1 MRDACY
7 ALRITR
13 YSTML
18 IVQKYGGTSVGSIE
32 RVKNVANRIIE
43 TRKQGHQV
51 IVVVSAMAKETDRL
65 MELSHRITP
74 EPTARE
80 LDMLL
85 ATGEQVS
92 IALLAIALNHAGQ
105 AAKSYVAH
113 QVGIVTDSFHT
124 KAKIQGIIGTEILEE
139 AKKGTVI
146 VIAGFQG
153 VTKFGEITTLGRGGS
168 DITAVALAASV
179 NAGLCEIYTDVDGVY
194 TADPNI
200 VPEARKLKYVSYE
213 EMLEMASLGAKVLHP
228 RAVEFAKKYHVKVHT
243 RSSFSQ
249 AEGTILMEAAEME
262 NTVVT
267 GITCRKNEVKITI
280 RSVPDKPGIAAQIFS
295 ALMDTG
301 IDIDMIVQNISH
313 EGLSDITFT
322 VSESDLTEALKTM
335 KKTADEVGAAEV
347 IEDRGIAKVSVI
359 GVGMRGHTGIAATMF
374 RTLAEEGINIEMIS
388 TSEIKVSC
396 AILTKYAEL
405 AVRALHKAFELK
417 MGGNHNHDSATK

>member
-1 MRDACY
+1 
-7 ALRITR
+7 
-13 YSTML
+13 ML
-18 IVQKYGGTSVGSIE
+18 IVQKYGGTSVGSID
-32 RVKNVANRIIE
+32 RIKNVANKIIE

-51 IVVVSAMAKETDRL
+51 IVVVSAMAKETDGL
-65 MELSHRITP
+65 LDLSHQITP
-74 EPTARE
+74 MPTVRE

-105 AAKSYVAH
+105 PAKSYLAH
-113 QVGIVTDSFHT
+113 QIGILTDSFHT

-139 AKKGTVI
+139 ATKGTVI
-146 VIAGFQG
+146 VVAGFQG
-153 VTKFGEITTLGRGGS
+153 VTESGEITTLGRGGS

-179 NAGLCEIYTDVDGVY
+179 HADICEIYTDVDGVY

-243 RSSFSQ
+243 RSSFSNT
-249 AEGTILMEAAEME
+249 EGTILTEATEME

-280 RSVPDKPGIAAQIFS
+280 RSVPDKPGVAAQIFS
-295 ALMDTG
+295 TLMDTG

-322 VSESDLTEALKTM
+322 VPESEAIKALEAIQKA
-335 KKTADEVGAAEV
+335 ADEVGAAEV
-347 IEDRGIAKVSVI
+347 LEDRGVAKISVI

-396 AILTKYAEL
+396 IIWTKYAEL
-405 AVRALHKAFELK
+405 AVRVLHKAFELEIENN
-417 MGGNHNHDSATK
+417 NHNLAAK

>member
-1 MRDACY
+1 
-7 ALRITR
+7 
-13 YSTML
+13 ML
-18 IVQKYGGTSVGSIE
+18 IVQKYGGTSVGSID
-32 RVKNVANRIIE
+32 RIKNVANRIIE

-65 MELSHRITP
+65 LDLSHQITP
-74 EPTARE
+74 TPTARE

-92 IALLAIALNHAGQ
+92 IALLSIALNHSGQ
-105 AAKSYVAH
+105 PAKSHLAH
-113 QVGIVTDSFHT
+113 QVGIQTDSFHT
-124 KAKIQGIIGTEILEE
+124 KAKIQGVVGTEILEE
-139 AKKGTVI
+139 ARKGTVI
-146 VIAGFQG
+146 VVAGFQG
-153 VTKFGEITTLGRGGS
+153 VTESGDITTLGRGGS

-179 NAGLCEIYTDVDGVY
+179 HADICEIYTDVDGVY

-200 VPEARKLKYVSYE
+200 VPEARKLKLVSYE

-243 RSSFSQ
+243 RSSFSNE
-249 AEGTILMEAAEME
+249 EGTILTEATDMEK
-262 NTVVT
+262 TLVT
-267 GITCRKNEVKITI
+267 GITCTKNEVKVTI

-322 VSESDLTEALKTM
+322 VSESEAIKAIEAT
-335 KKTADEVGAAEV
+335 KKAADEVGASEV
-347 IEDRGIAKVSVI
+347 LEDRGVAKVSVI

-374 RTLAEEGINIEMIS
+374 RTLGGEGINIEMIS

-396 AILTKYAEL
+396 IIWTKYAEL
-405 AVRALHKAFELK
+405 AVRALHKVFGLERE
-417 MGGNHNHDSATK
+417 NNNHDSASK